1 MGRERGVPAEE
12 KLTSIEK
19 PLTTEQNPTIKG
31 MLEENTGGGKVN
43 VTFPVPSD
51 LCGFDGVFLL
61 VAKRS
66 KPVGRMENREWE
78 IKHRRVMG
86 GTGKPR
92 QVSGGD

>member
-1 MGRERGVPAEE
+1 
-12 KLTSIEK
+12 
-19 PLTTEQNPTIKG
+19 

-43 VTFPVPSD
+43 ITFPVPSD
-51 LCGFDGVFLL
+51 LCSELCGFDGVFLL

-66 KPVGRMENREWE
+66 KPVGQMENREWE